1 MFWLP
6 PKQPANQRK
15 QTKMAERKVAA
26 ALIAILIFDDDET
39 KRRGKTR
46 SWIKR
51 RKQRGAFETI
61 MQELRIGDTAGF
73 KEMLRMEYSTF
84 LHLLS
89 LVEPCISS
97 QEIYH
102 GTETIKK
109 PTKD

>member
-39 KRRGKTR
+39 KRRGKTG

-51 RKQRGAFETI
+51 RK
-61 MQELRIGDTAGF
+61 
-73 KEMLRMEYSTF
+73 
-84 LHLLS
+84 
-89 LVEPCISS
+89 
-97 QEIYH
+97 
-102 GTETIKK
+102 
-109 PTKD
+109 

>member
-26 ALIAILIFDDDET
+26 ALIAILILDDDET

-51 RKQRGAFETI
+51 RK
-61 MQELRIGDTAGF
+61 
-73 KEMLRMEYSTF
+73 
-84 LHLLS
+84 
-89 LVEPCISS
+89 
-97 QEIYH
+97 
-102 GTETIKK
+102 
-109 PTKD
+109 